1 MHKAIIKSNRNKRG
15 YYAIFF
21 DKMRH
26 MDENNLTIF
35 SVGEGDNESYYIAD
49 EKILRIVYDNKT
61 TR

>member
-1 MHKAIIKSNRNKRG
+1 MHKAIIKSNRKKRG
-15 YYAIFF
+15 YYTIYF

-26 MDENNLTIF
+26 MDENKLTIF

-61 TR
+61 KR